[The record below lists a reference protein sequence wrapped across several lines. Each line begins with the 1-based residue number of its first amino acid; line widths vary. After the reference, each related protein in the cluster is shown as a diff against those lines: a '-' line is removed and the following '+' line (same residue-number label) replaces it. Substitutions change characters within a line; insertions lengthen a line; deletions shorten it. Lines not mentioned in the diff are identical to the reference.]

1 MLRSVFHFQ
10 LSSSDRSRPLHKL
23 VSSIAS
29 RPVLVIAVMAATVS
43 LLSFL
48 YLFSKGMTNVY
59 GDGVAHVNIARKV
72 VDSPDSSLWQRYI
85 QIGSPWLPLQTVL
98 MLPLVAN
105 DWMWRTGAAGSAVSM
120 ISLIVAA
127 VFLYLLARSFYRE
140 EDGFAKK
147 ALPAV
152 SVGILLFNPSGLY
165 LQSTPMTELIFMAA
179 LVAAIYTLQRWLND
193 QTLKRLA
200 LAALIVTVATLTRYE
215 AWAVAALSVPLVTLT
230 TIGNR
235 STKLKSGVIY
245 SALVAIGPAYW
256 LWHNWAIYGNAFEFL
271 TGPNSARGLYLQNR
285 ARLGWSAI
293 FVGHPVLDVLT
304 IAFAVAVCSG
314 PFVLLLG
321 ISGFAGSLM
330 KKKRTISLRW
340 PFLLLL
346 MPFFFHVFS
355 LYRGEIQIFPLSA
368 FGLLNVRY
376 GLPLL
381 IGIALFAPGVV
392 TLFKGKAIR
401 WAIMGVCLI
410 VVTQYCYLISDGV
423 SQLAVYQEGYRN
435 GVNSKPARERAQVA
449 SFLRANPPSQMTLMH
464 TGALGPVV
472 SQSGM
477 SFSKVTHEGTARWHQ
492 RYDGIPDDIGTVI
505 VQQGDPLDMR
515 LRASATLSNELA
527 SRFQEQ
533 LSVGNIRVLVRK
545 N

>member
-48 YLFSKGMTNVY
+48 YLFSNGMTNVY

-179 LVAAIYTLQRWLND
+179 LVAAIYMLQRWLND

-304 IAFAVAVCSG
+304 IATAVAVCSG

-330 KKKRTISLRW
+330 KKKRTMCLRW

-346 MPFFFHVFS
+346 VPFFFHVFS

-477 SFSKVTHEGTARWHQ
+477 SFSKVTHEGTARWYQ
-492 RYDGIPDDIGTVI
+492 LYDGIPDDIGTVI